1 MPIQPNSTKDLLT
14 IVFRIQIQ
22 ISSLVSKVQF
32 KYYRPALSF
41 CFLFILNK
49 LVHGIFMRL
58 KRQDLMAVKVCH
70 SNSLACVPMWLGL
83 NVSDLQKENEER
95 GSAQHWYSAHMA
107 NKHSR
112 GGSRIF
118 LGGGGLVSCSTSRP
132 INHIVCFFLQ
142 NTSCIRKPQVISGGV
157 RTPCTLPLDPP
168 LHSNNEMGQGSR
180 YYG

>member
-1 MPIQPNSTKDLLT
+1 MFLE
-14 IVFRIQIQ
+14 IQIQ
-22 ISSLVSKVQF
+22 ISSLQVSNLQF

-132 INHIVCFFLQ
+132 INHIVFFFLQ

>member
-1 MPIQPNSTKDLLT
+1 MFLE
-14 IVFRIQIQ
+14 IQIQ
-22 ISSLVSKVQF
+22 ISSLVSNLQF

-142 NTSCIRKPQVISGGV
+142 NTSCIRKPQVISGGGGGGGA
-157 RTPCTLPLDPP
+157 PP
-168 LHSNNEMGQGSR
+168 PPPPPGPFH
-180 YYG
+180 

>member
-1 MPIQPNSTKDLLT
+1 
-14 IVFRIQIQ
+14 
-22 ISSLVSKVQF
+22 
-32 KYYRPALSF
+32 
-41 CFLFILNK
+41 
-49 LVHGIFMRL
+49 MRL

-112 GGSRIF
+112 GGSRTF

-132 INHIVCFFLQ
+132 INHIVCFFCRIPVVLENRRSSQ
-142 NTSCIRKPQVISGGV
+142 GGGV
-157 RTPCTLPLDPP
+157 RTPAPSP
-168 LHSNNEMGQGSR
+168 
-180 YYG
+180 